1 MDKENIIFYSKKCEY
16 CSKIINLISEIDS
29 IEKYK
34 FICIDGNNKFPYIQ
48 RVPTLVIKQ
57 VKKPLIGINAFNWI
71 KSTSQFNRIT
81 NNINSKPNKFNNPED
96 NPLLYDVSEGPN
108 GIDNQKNNTNNS
120 NYLYLKNDVNKA
132 DNVSYLKNKQQNIQT
147 LPEGS
152 KITKINQKKKLNA
165 LLNIRAQQDFNIFG
179 SEVDTSFS
187 SDKQKININD
197 ETNELNSRINK
208 INFVIEPQLNLQNIS
223 NKNSKGIDTSRII
236 INKNSLKEN

>member
-1 MDKENIIFYSKKCEY
+1 MNSINNINTINTINTINSINTINTINPRGPWAQGLGPAQLILCTIYGRPENS
-16 CSKIINLISEIDS
+16 
-29 IEKYK
+29 
-34 FICIDGNNKFPYIQ
+34 
-48 RVPTLVIKQ
+48 
-57 VKKPLIGINAFNWI
+57 I
-71 KSTSQFNRIT
+71 KST
-81 NNINSKPNKFNNPED
+81 NNINSKPNKFNNPQD

-120 NYLYLKNDVNKA
+120 NYLYLKKDVNKA

-223 NKNSKGIDTSRII
+223 NKNNKGIDTSRII